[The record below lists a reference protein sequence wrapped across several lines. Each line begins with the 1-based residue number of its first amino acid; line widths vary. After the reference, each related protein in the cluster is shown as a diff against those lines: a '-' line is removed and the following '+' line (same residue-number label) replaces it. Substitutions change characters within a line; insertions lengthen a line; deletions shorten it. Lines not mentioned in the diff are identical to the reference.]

1 MKIARLN
8 GSTIVAV
15 GDHTALFPNTR
26 FYGKKPDEHWLTNN
40 SCAEVVVF
48 LSYDPATQK
57 NESVTPYLLDGKVYT
72 RRVVNM
78 TDSEKTAYVAS
89 QNAAAAQRN
98 RDERNKRLAN
108 CDWVVTKALEAGTA
122 VPSAWST
129 YRTAL
134 RDITTH
140 ANWPNLQS
148 GDIDDGGG
156 SDWPTEPS

>member
-1 MKIARLN
+1 MKIAKLD

-26 FYGKKPDEHWLTNN
+26 FYGEKPDEHWLTKN

-57 NESVTPYLLDGKVYT
+57 NEGVTPYMSGGKVYT
-72 RRVVNM
+72 R
-78 TDSEKTAYVAS
+78 
-89 QNAAAAQRN
+89 N
-98 RDERNKRLAN
+98 RAERDKRLAG
-108 CDWVVTKALEAGTA
+108 CDWVVTKALESGGA
-122 VPSAWST
+122 VPSAWVT

-134 RDITTH
+134 RDITAH

-148 GDIDDGGG
+148 GDIDDGSGN
-156 SDWPTEPS
+156 DWPTEPS

>member
-1 MKIARLN
+1 MMIAQLS

-26 FYGKKPDEHWLTNN
+26 FYKGGPDSTWMANH
-40 SCAEVVVF
+40 SCVDVVKY
-48 LSYDPATQK
+48 LAYDRATQK
-57 NESVTPYLLDGKVYT
+57 SEVVTPYLLDGKVYT
-72 RRVVNM
+72 RRVTDM
-78 TDSEKTAYVAS
+78 TSDEQAAVVAAT
-89 QNAAAAQRN
+89 NAATAQRN
-98 RDERNKRLAN
+98 RAERDRRLAG
-108 CDWVVTKALEAGTA
+108 CDWVVTKALEAGTT

-148 GDIDDGGG
+148 GDIDDGSG

>member
-1 MKIARLN
+1 MKIAKLD
-8 GSTIVAV
+8 GSTVVAV

-26 FYGKKPDEHWLTNN
+26 FYGEKPDEHWLTKN

-57 NESVTPYLLDGKVYT
+57 NEGVTPYMSGGKVYT
-72 RRVVNM
+72 RRVTDM
-78 TDSEKTAYVAS
+78 TSDEQAAVVAAT
-89 QNAAAAQRN
+89 NAATATRN
-98 RDERNKRLAN
+98 RAERDKRLAG
-108 CDWVVTKALEAGTA
+108 CDWVVTKALESGGA
-122 VPSAWST
+122 VPSAWVT

-134 RDITTH
+134 RDITAH

-148 GDIDDGGG
+148 GDIDDGSG

>member
-1 MKIARLN
+1 MMIAQLS

-26 FYGKKPDEHWLTNN
+26 FYKGGPDSTWMANH
-40 SCAEVVVF
+40 SCVDVVKY
-48 LSYDPATQK
+48 LAYDRATQK
-57 NESVTPYLLDGKVYT
+57 SEVVTPYLQDGKVYT

-108 CDWVVTKALEAGTA
+108 CDWVVTKALEAGGS

-140 ANWPNLQS
+140 ANWPNLAS
-148 GDIDDGGG
+148 PDMEGNGG
-156 SDWPTEPS
+156 DWPTEPS

>member
-1 MKIARLN
+1 MMIAQLS

-26 FYGKKPDEHWLTNN
+26 FYKGGPDSTWMANH
-40 SCAEVVVF
+40 SCVDVVKY
-48 LSYDPATQK
+48 LAYDPATQK
-57 NESVTPYLLDGKVYT
+57 SEVVTPYLQDGKVYT

-108 CDWVVTKALEAGTA
+108 CDWVVTKALESGGS
-122 VPSAWST
+122 VPSAWVT

-134 RDITTH
+134 RDITAH

-148 GDIDDGGG
+148 GDIDDGSGN
-156 SDWPTEPS
+156 DWPTEPS